1 MGQQYLTEY
10 SLLLLFVSLSV
21 VVPIGMLATAKLG
34 TKFGVTPSRVT
45 KIKKSAYEGGHPA
58 FSEKPS
64 LFSFGYFYYALLFV
78 AFDVE
83 TISRPLISRSPPSWG
98 EVSLTTS
105 LNPPPDMATV
115 EIPVILP
122 LPSTITTGIAD
133 ELP

>member
-83 TISRPLISRSPPSWG
+83 TILISLTPELFRCVTCGTDLRQHVNGKISYIPHINSAKDIKL
-98 EVSLTTS
+98 EVNT
-105 LNPPPDMATV
+105 D
-115 EIPVILP
+115 
-122 LPSTITTGIAD
+122 G
-133 ELP
+133 

>member
-83 TISRPLISRSPPSWG
+83 TILIFPWAVSHVYITNVWG
-98 EVSLTTS
+98 LLPFIGILVFLTVLTVSFIYVWLKGC
-105 LNPPPDMATV
+105 L
-115 EIPVILP
+115 EWIK
-122 LPSTITTGIAD
+122 
-133 ELP
+133 

>member
-1 MGQQYLTEY
+1 MSQHYLTEY

-21 VVPIGMLATAKLG
+21 AVPIGMLATAKLG
-34 TKFGVTPSRVT
+34 TKFGVTPSRET

-83 TISRPLISRSPPSWG
+83 TI
-98 EVSLTTS
+98 
-105 LNPPPDMATV
+105 
-115 EIPVILP
+115 
-122 LPSTITTGIAD
+122 
-133 ELP
+133 

>member
-58 FSEKPS
+58 FSENLHYLVS
-64 LFSFGYFYYALLFV
+64 VIFTMHYFLLH
-78 AFDVE
+78 
-83 TISRPLISRSPPSWG
+83 L
-98 EVSLTTS
+98 
-105 LNPPPDMATV
+105 M
-115 EIPVILP
+115 
-122 LPSTITTGIAD
+122 
-133 ELP
+133 